1 MRRISTTL
9 KRIIAADASTLDDF
23 LVKRQMQGVKE
34 IEDRILEALCYVL
47 NLFAITYTVN
57 SKEVQYAKT
66 RLLAYIKKYHE
77 DKYVSLK
84 KKLENGFCVSF
95 LAINRKMLSLNPQLQ
110 ITSTRIYKPFMAMM

>member
-1 MRRISTTL
+1 MRRISTKV

-23 LVKRQMQGVKE
+23 LVKRQMQSVKE

-66 RLLAYIKKYHE
+66 RLLAYIK
-77 DKYVSLK
+77 
-84 KKLENGFCVSF
+84 NIMR
-95 LAINRKMLSLNPQLQ
+95 INMYL
-110 ITSTRIYKPFMAMM
+110 